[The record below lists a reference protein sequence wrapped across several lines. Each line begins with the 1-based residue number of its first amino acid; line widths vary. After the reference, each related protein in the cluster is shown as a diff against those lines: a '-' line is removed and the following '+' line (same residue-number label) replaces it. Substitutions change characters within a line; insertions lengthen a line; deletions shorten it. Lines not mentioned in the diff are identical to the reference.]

1 MERLK
6 MTTPDLV
13 QENVKKIASLFPN
26 CATEIIDEQGKIT
39 IAIDFDT
46 LRQEL
51 SNGVVEGPE
60 ERYML
65 NWPDKRQ
72 AILTANSPISKT
84 LRPCRE
90 ESVDFENTR
99 NLYIEGDNLDVLKLL
114 RETYLCKVDM
124 IYFDPP

>member
-1 MERLK
+1 M
-6 MTTPDLV
+6 
-13 QENVKKIASLFPN
+13 
-26 CATEIIDEQGKIT
+26 
-39 IAIDFDT
+39 
-46 LRQEL
+46 
-51 SNGVVEGPE
+51 EGPE

-124 IYFDPP
+124 IYFDPPW